1 MHLNIE
7 DIRDKLPNSGSY
19 PQRHVS
25 DITHIDLHH
34 SASLSSNYKGYQTVE
49 GFANYHITPKP
60 DGNGWPGLGY
70 HYVVA
75 PDGKIWKTGYA
86 NESRWSVGN
95 HNGYS
100 ISLMIIGSFDKENPT
115 QIQYDSAVELASRM
129 GNAYAVPQRNIMGH
143 NEYSGHAA
151 NACPGINMGDFRT
164 AVRLFQV

>member
-34 SASLSSNYKGYQTVE
+34 SATPQDDYKGFETIVN
-49 GFANYHITPKP
+49 FANYHI
-60 DGNGWPGLGY
+60 NHHGWPGIGY
-70 HYVVA
+70 HNIVT

-143 NEYSGHAA
+143 NEFPGHAA
-151 NACPGINMGDFRT
+151 NACPGINMGDFRK